1 MYLSSLS
8 IAMRKLSIESV
19 CGVNQTRFGFIVY
32 VQVHRCTRV
41 YLHLCKI
48 EVYYYYLIIFYTL
61 PLLPRYLLYW
71 FSVSVL
77 VNCVRVHV
85 DLVFFSFS
93 LSSCNPSIVF
103 VTVYTGATDEPRGA
117 DTIPPPPSHHNSIYF
132 SDNPTI
138 LQTATSAGWKTI
150 CRITN

>member
-1 MYLSSLS
+1 MYN
-8 IAMRKLSIESV
+8 V
-19 CGVNQTRFGFIVY
+19 

-93 LSSCNPSIVF
+93 LLFF
-103 VTVYTGATDEPRGA
+103 VLFF
-117 DTIPPPPSHHNSIYF
+117 YF
-132 SDNPTI
+132 FFFFYCTKF
-138 LQTATSAGWKTI
+138 SAKYL
-150 CRITN
+150 R